1 MSIKQPTKRARARSP
16 KTKDPAK
23 FPERYV
29 VPESAIR
36 EFVQGL
42 GIFDIEEAATR
53 LQAVADATS
62 QILEHRIEQLRPA
75 DMRLIMRIAAESR
88 TGRYRRIMKAI
99 IASVAQG
106 PEGIKAAHLTANRA
120 VELTFRWTPDYI
132 SAFKQF
138 KNKLREN
145 RLMEESRRSTTTQKP
160 LLRLVAA
167 ER

>member
-1 MSIKQPTKRARARSP
+1 MSIKQPTKRARARS
-16 KTKDPAK
+16 TKAKQPAK
-23 FPERYV
+23 LPERYV

-36 EFVQGL
+36 EFVQSL

-62 QILEHRIEQLRPA
+62 QILERRIDQLRPA

-99 IASVAQG
+99 IASVGQG

-120 VELTFRWTPDYI
+120 VELAFRWTPDYI

-145 RLMEESRRSTTTQKP
+145 RLMEESRQSTAQKP